1 MMARKTAA
9 GDDAGGETAVRGRI
23 LDAAFSAFAERG
35 FAETSTL
42 EIATRAKASK
52 RELYA
57 LFGSKQDML
66 IACIRERTRRLKPPP
81 GLPEPHDRE
90 TLARVLVATGTQLLC
105 EVSDPAVVTAFRL
118 AIAEA
123 IRTPEVA
130 QALNAA
136 GIEASRAMLREIIER
151 AHANGLLDGQ
161 PAEMAEQFSSLLWGS
176 QLIGLLLRVAERP
189 SEHEAVR
196 RAETAA
202 AALLRLYPVNSM

>member
-1 MMARKTAA
+1 MARKTAA
-9 GDDAGGETAVRGRI
+9 EADPIGGESAVRGRI

-66 IACIRERTRRLKPPP
+66 IACIRERTRRLQPPA
-81 GLPEPHDRE
+81 GLPEPRDRE
-90 TLARVLVATGTQLLC
+90 TLARVLIATGTQLLR

-136 GIEASRAMLREIIER
+136 GIEASRAILREIMER
-151 AHANGLLDGQ
+151 AHANHLLDGQ
-161 PAEMAEQFSSLLWGS
+161 PAEMAEQFSSLLWGN

-189 SEHEAVR
+189 SEREAAR
-196 RAETAA
+196 RAEAA
-202 AALLRLYPVNSM
+202 AATLLRLYPVNSA